1 MTHRLPLFPL
11 GTVLYPGLMLP
22 LHIFEERYRALVRD
36 LVALPED
43 TPRRFGVVAIRQGHE
58 TGVDG
63 ARALHDVGCTAE
75 LRQVESYDDGRFDI
89 VGVGSIRFRLD
100 SAGELDETLPYLQG
114 EVDFLEERAGE
125 EAAVLAAGVAAL
137 FGAYRDD
144 LLAARGERAQEALEL
159 PDDPSVLSYLVAAA
173 MILDV
178 PDKQS
183 LLAAEDV
190 ATRLRQEVALL
201 RQEAAM
207 LRMLPS
213 LPAVDLLRS
222 PHGAN

>member
-1 MTHRLPLFPL
+1 VTHRLPLFPL

-36 LVALPED
+36 LVALPEGA
-43 TPRRFGVVAIRQGHE
+43 PRRFGVVAIRQGHE

-63 ARALHDVGCTAE
+63 ARALHEIGCTAE

-89 VGVGSIRFRLD
+89 VGVGSTRFRLD
-100 SAGELDETLPYLQG
+100 SAGDLDESLPYLQG
-114 EVDFLEERAGE
+114 EVDFLEERSGE
-125 EAAVLAAGVAAL
+125 EAAVLAAGVGAL
-137 FGAYRDD
+137 FAAYRDG
-144 LLAARGERAQEALEL
+144 LLAARGESAQEALEL

-178 PDKQS
+178 PDKQR

-190 ATRLRQEVALL
+190 ATRLREEVGLL
-201 RQEAAM
+201 RREAAM